1 MNSMDFIPGFIQG
14 IVRVLVSYPFD
25 YIRTN
30 IQSQQYSSGLEFI
43 KRVKLSPLKAYN
55 GVSIPLCSVPFDRAI
70 NFYIYEKCKKRNI
83 SSIFSSIIATSL
95 CSVYFV
101 PLNFFSTKL
110 VLTNRSINDTFKS
123 FKQFRSLQFYKGFT
137 PDIIRSMSSSI
148 LFMSCYGTLCDNITR
163 EQHNYM
169 LFGVC
174 SSIFSW
180 VLTYPLDTLRILK
193 QNSNEGY
200 IQLIKN
206 NYKYS
211 YKGFSYILMRSVPSA
226 GAGMSAYEYT
236 KKHLANSA

>member
-1 MNSMDFIPGFIQG
+1 MDLIPGFIQG

-30 IQSQQYSSGLEFI
+30 IQSQQYRSGLEFI

-55 GVSIPLCSVPFDRAI
+55 GVSIPLCTVPFDRAI
-70 NFYIYEKCKKRNI
+70 NFYIFEECKKKEI
-83 SSIFSSIIATSL
+83 SSIFSSIISASL
-95 CSVYFV
+95 CSFYFV

-110 VLTNRSINDTFKS
+110 VLTNSSVKNTFNN
-123 FKQFRSLQFYKGFT
+123 FKQLNSLQFYKGFT
-137 PDIIRSMSSSI
+137 PDIIRNMSGSI
-148 LFMSCYGTLCDNITR
+148 LFMSCYGTLRDNTPI
-163 EQHNYM
+163 ENHNYM

-180 VLTYPLDTLRILK
+180 IFTYPLDTLRILK
-193 QNSNEGY
+193 QNGSESY
-200 IQLIKN
+200 INLIRN

-236 KKHLANSA
+236 KKHLANYA

>member
-1 MNSMDFIPGFIQG
+1 MDLIPGFIQG

-30 IQSQQYSSGLEFI
+30 IQSQQYKSGYEFI
-43 KRVKLSPLKAYN
+43 KHVKLSPIKAYN
-55 GVSIPLCSVPFDRAI
+55 GVSIPLCTVPFDRAI

-83 SSIFSSIIATSL
+83 SSIFSSIIAASL

-110 VLTNRSINDTFKS
+110 VLSNSSVKDTFKS

-148 LFMSCYGTLCDNITR
+148 LFMSCYGILRDNTPT
-163 EQHNYM
+163 EKHNYM

-180 VLTYPLDTLRILK
+180 IFTYPLDTLRILK
-193 QNSNEGY
+193 QNSSESYLN
-200 IQLIKN
+200 LISN
-206 NYKYS
+206 HYKHS
-211 YKGFSYILMRSVPSA
+211 YKGFSYILIRSIPSA

-236 KKHLANSA
+236 KKSLAEYA